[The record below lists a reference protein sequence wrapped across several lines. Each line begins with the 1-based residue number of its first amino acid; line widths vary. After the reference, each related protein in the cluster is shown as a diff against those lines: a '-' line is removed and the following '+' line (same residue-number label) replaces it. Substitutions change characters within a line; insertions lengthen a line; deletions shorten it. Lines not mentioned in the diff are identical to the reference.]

1 MPKTQAMTVV
11 PIITFSVT
19 HPFIGTTARLS
30 AGASRRGVLLLTVV
44 PIVTF
49 DVSYPFIS
57 TTIRLP
63 AGASRRGVLLPLMHK
78 ISSPKGKGGG
88 SKLVDIKV
96 EGLPV
101 SWAGRRRFWAIYGR
115 TSRVSLVGP
124 IIILG

>member
-1 MPKTQAMTVV
+1 MTQAMTVV

-30 AGASRRGVLLLTVV
+30 AGASRRGVLL
-44 PIVTF
+44 
-49 DVSYPFIS
+49 
-57 TTIRLP
+57 
-63 AGASRRGVLLPLMHK
+63 PLMHK
-78 ISSPKGKGGG
+78 ISSPKERGGG
-88 SKLVDIKV
+88 SKLVDIAV